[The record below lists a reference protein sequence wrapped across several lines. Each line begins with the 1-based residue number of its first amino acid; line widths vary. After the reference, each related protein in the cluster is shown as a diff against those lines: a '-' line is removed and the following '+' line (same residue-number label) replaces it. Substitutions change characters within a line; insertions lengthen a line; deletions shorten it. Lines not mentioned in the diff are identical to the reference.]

1 MQGILFICGTIS
13 LVLIFVFILWI
24 VPDLQIKLSKADI
37 KGKERIEL
45 KNKLRLTLAQI
56 LGGAII
62 LGGLFFTWKSLEVSK
77 EGQITERF
85 TRAIEQLGNDKLQ
98 IRLGGIYALERIAK
112 ESKRDTWPIMEILT
126 AYIRDQAPW
135 REEDKKEDHIVH
147 ELPWNLM
154 LKKIPKK
161 NPPIDIQAIL
171 HVIGGQKRTY
181 EENRRFLLTKI
192 DLRGANLGKANLKY
206 ADFSFAHL
214 EKAILALT
222 NLEGA
227 SLNHAHL
234 EGAVL
239 DGAQL
244 MRAMMKE
251 AHLEGVSLTLA
262 NLEEAVL
269 EGAHL
274 EGASGL
280 LVNLRR
286 AQLDNAQLEMAML
299 SQANLERA
307 SLVGAKLKGCKFTA
321 ANLSSANL
329 SSANLEEAFLFGA
342 ILKEADLNTANL
354 QKATLRSANF
364 QGANLNNAVLWLAD
378 LQNANLKE
386 TYFLTIKQLSKV
398 KTLYKA
404 KLDSTLMEQIKKNYP
419 ELLEKPKYKEELRRV
434 EAES

>member
-1 MQGILFICGTIS
+1 MQSMLLLYGAVSLILF
-13 LVLIFVFILWI
+13 FVFILWI
-24 VPDLQIKLSKADI
+24 VPYLQIKLSKADI
-37 KGKERIEL
+37 KGKDRIEL

-85 TRAIEQLGNDKLQ
+85 TTAIEHLGNDKLQ

-112 ESKRDTWPIMEILT
+112 DSKRDTWPIMEILT
-126 AYIRDQAPW
+126 AYIRDRAPW
-135 REEDKKEDHIVH
+135 HEEDKKEDQIAH

-171 HVIGGQKRTY
+171 YVIGGQKRTY
-181 EENRRFLLTKI
+181 EENRRLLLTKT

-214 EKAILALT
+214 EKAILALA
-222 NLEGA
+222 NLEG
-227 SLNHAHL
+227 SLLNNAHL

-251 AHLEGVSLTLA
+251 AHLEGVSLTGA

-269 EGAHL
+269 VGTHLKGASGFNVNLKGACLDNANLEMVRFTNSTL
-274 EGASGL
+274 EGAL
-280 LVNLRR
+280 LV
-286 AQLDNAQLEMAML
+286 D
-299 SQANLERA
+299 
-307 SLVGAKLKGCKFTA
+307 AKLKKCKLTA
-321 ANLSSANL
+321 SNLSGANL
-329 SSANLEEAFLFGA
+329 SSANLEEAFLMGV
-342 ILKEADLNTANL
+342 ILKEAELTSANL
-354 QKATLRSANF
+354 QKANLRSANF
-364 QGANLNNAVLWLAD
+364 QEASLDNTDLREAD

-386 TYFLTIKQLSKV
+386 AYYLTVKQLSNV

-404 KLDSTLMEQIKKNYP
+404 KLDSKLMEQIKKIHP
-419 ELLEKPKYKEELRRV
+419 HLLEKPKDKE
-434 EAES
+434 